1 MGRERARAST
11 VLGAKV
17 TSLCDSDPARALAL
31 ANQYPGSHVCS
42 DAKEI
47 DWSGMDAIFVCLPP
61 GTRGPIEMEA
71 IRFGVPFFIEKPI
84 GTSTGQCISLLEA
97 LRSRPVIH
105 SVGYMNRYRDSVLR
119 IRRLLATGE
128 PLGLIC
134 YWVASVYGVP
144 WWLRPTDSGG
154 PFNEQGTHF
163 IDLCRYLLGEIVQVT
178 AHTPNSTMPADLA
191 DTVIALLE
199 FSSGILG
206 SVFYSCRA
214 SVKQISFK
222 VFSAEATLSLEGWD
236 LRFLDS
242 QTTQLPSPPARE
254 DVYLKEVSSYFEAIR
269 RSNQSL
275 VKCDL
280 EDAARTQLVVDAIL
294 RSLSSKRPET
304 VPTLDSHLQASSHAN
319 PSDRL
324 VELNPEKHQG

>member
-1 MGRERARAST
+1 MTEIRVGIVGCGRMGRERARAST
-11 VLGAKV
+11 LLGAKV
-17 TSLCDSDPARALAL
+17 TSLCDSDRTRVLAL
-31 ANQYPGSHVCS
+31 ANQFPGSQVTA

-47 DWSGMDAIFVCLPP
+47 DWSGLDAIFVCLPP

-84 GTSTGQCISLLEA
+84 GTSTGQCMSLLEA

-119 IRRLLATGE
+119 ARRFIAARK
-128 PLGLIC
+128 PLGLTC
-134 YWVASVYGVP
+134 HWVASVYGVP
-144 WWLRPTDSGG
+144 WWLRPIDSGG

-178 AHTPNSTMPADLA
+178 AHSPGSTMSANLS
-191 DTVIALLE
+191 DTVIATLE

-206 SVFYSCRA
+206 TVFYSCRA
-214 SVKQISFK
+214 SVKQIGFK
-222 VFSAEATLSLEGWD
+222 IFSAEASLSLEGWD

-242 QTTQLPSPPARE
+242 QNTEPTSPPDRE
-254 DVYLKEVSSYFEAIR
+254 DVYLKEVSAYFEAIR
-269 RSNQSL
+269 VGDQSL

-294 RSLSSKRPET
+294 RSLSTKRLEP
-304 VPTLDSHLQASSHAN
+304 VPTLDPHLRAFSQAN
-319 PSDRL
+319 ER
-324 VELNPEKHQG
+324 